1 MDETGALEPAA
12 LEQAA
17 LEQAAA
23 EALRRAGAAFAFV
36 HGSRAEGRGRPGSDL
51 DIAAWWPANPPASFE
66 VELPADVDLM
76 VLNGAP
82 LELAGRVAERG
93 RLLFEEDP
101 AARVRWQATTRKIYF
116 DEKPRLERAH
126 REFLEAL
133 RHGR

>member
-1 MDETGALEPAA
+1 MEEPDA
-12 LEQAA
+12 LEQATA
-17 LEQAAA
+17 Q
-23 EALRRAGAAFAFV
+23 ALRRAGATFAFV
-36 HGSRAEGRGRPGSDL
+36 HGSRAEGRARPGSDL
-51 DIAAWWPANPPASFE
+51 DVAAWWAVNPPAPFE
-66 VELPADVDLM
+66 VDLPADVDLM
-76 VLNGAP
+76 VLNSAP

-93 RLLFEEDP
+93 KLLFEQDP